1 MALTVRKH
9 KARVQAGKVGMYL
22 DGTTGGG
29 VRGLYLVVKG
39 KHSANWGLRYQL
51 RGVTHWM
58 GLGSALLDDGV
69 TLDQAREK
77 ARAARAKLHDKID
90 PLQQRRAERA
100 AAQVAARLG
109 KTPAIA
115 SNGIKRWRPTPV
127 PSTICR
133 SIRSTRR
140 WCCG

>member
-1 MALTVRKH
+1 
-9 KARVQAGKVGMYL
+9 MYL

-39 KHSANWGLRYQL
+39 KRSANWGLRYQL

-58 GLGSALLDDGV
+58 GLGSALLGDGV

-90 PLQQRRAERA
+90 PLAQRKAERA
-100 AAQVAARLG
+100 AAQVAALKQLTFSEAAKQFIERTKRLG

-140 WCCG
+140 